1 MKLFSNA
8 IVWVALLV
16 ASSNA
21 AAQAFPSKPLRVI
34 VPYGAGSGTD
44 VAVRIVT
51 NRMTQ
56 SIGQAIVVENRAGAS
71 GNIGMEAGAKA
82 PPDGHTLVVG
92 AAGTLAMNPF
102 LFQTLPFNP
111 EKDFEPIILIA
122 RMPMVLLAP
131 PNVPMKNLADLTARA
146 RAKPGGLNAG
156 IPSTSAVMVSELL
169 KQSGVPLV
177 NINYKSS
184 GLALSD
190 VAGNQLDIAIDTVV
204 AAVPLIRA
212 GRLTALGVSTSK
224 RSDLIPDVATVAEQ
238 GLPGFEVSAWIGFY
252 APKGTPRQVIE
263 QLNAAARKAIDNQE
277 TRALLLQAGFDAAGG
292 GMQELAEFERAEREK
307 WGRVIKAAG
316 IKAE

>member
-1 MKLFSNA
+1 M
-8 IVWVALLV
+8 
-16 ASSNA
+16 
-21 AAQAFPSKPLRVI
+21 
-34 VPYGAGSGTD
+34 
-44 VAVRIVT
+44 
-51 NRMTQ
+51 
-56 SIGQAIVVENRAGAS
+56 
-71 GNIGMEAGAKA
+71 A
-82 PPDGHTLVVG
+82 P
-92 AAGTLAMNPF
+92 
-102 LFQTLPFNP
+102 Q
-111 EKDFEPIILIA
+111 
-122 RMPMVLLAP
+122 
-131 PNVPMKNLADLTARA
+131 
-146 RAKPGGLNAG
+146 
-156 IPSTSAVMVSELL
+156 
-169 KQSGVPLV
+169 
-177 NINYKSS
+177 
-184 GLALSD
+184 
-190 VAGNQLDIAIDTVV
+190 QLDIAIDTVV

>member
-1 MKLFSNA
+1 
-8 IVWVALLV
+8 
-16 ASSNA
+16 
-21 AAQAFPSKPLRVI
+21 
-34 VPYGAGSGTD
+34 
-44 VAVRIVT
+44 
-51 NRMTQ
+51 
-56 SIGQAIVVENRAGAS
+56 
-71 GNIGMEAGAKA
+71 
-82 PPDGHTLVVG
+82 
-92 AAGTLAMNPF
+92 MNPF

-184 GLALSD
+184 GLALAD

-277 TRALLLQAGFDAAGG
+277 TRSLLLQAGFDAAGG
-292 GMQELAEFERAEREK
+292 SMQELSEFERAEREK